1 MANKI
6 FSKLKNRELFRLDG
20 KVAIVTGG
28 SQGIGLSIAR
38 GFAYSGAK
46 VSICDLNIEEATKQ
60 TELINKELNG
70 NYCIPIQTNVTKEE
84 DIVNMI
90 DKTVKEFG
98 SLNIAFNNAG
108 MVISGDD
115 NNTEK
120 VSEQDYD
127 KQMDLNVKA
136 VFRCCQKEGE
146 YMINNKIENGKII
159 NTASM
164 SSFVVNH
171 PQKQTVYNLS
181 KAAVV
186 QMTRSLAVE
195 WAQYGIYVNCI
206 SPGYTLTPLLKQP
219 ELADMR
225 ELFAKGTPLKRCAEP
240 DELIGGA
247 LYLASDAS
255 SFTTGIELVMSGGYD
270 LW

>member
-1 MANKI
+1 MASKI
-6 FSKLKNRELFRLDG
+6 LGKLKNNQLFRLDD
-20 KVAIVTGG
+20 KVAIVTGA
-28 SQGIGLSIAR
+28 SQGIGLSIAK

-46 VSICDLNIEEATKQ
+46 VSICDINIEEATKQ
-60 TELINKELNG
+60 SEIINAELNE
-70 NYCIPIQTNVTKEE
+70 NVTIPIQCNVSIER
-84 DIVNMI
+84 DIDSMI
-90 DKTVKEFG
+90 NKTVKEFG

-108 MVISGDD
+108 MVISGED
-115 NNTEK
+115 NNTEN

-127 KQMDLNVKA
+127 KQMDLNVKS
-136 VFRCCQKEGE
+136 VFRCCQKEIN
-146 YMINNKIENGKII
+146 YMIQNNIKPGKII

-186 QMTRSLAVE
+186 QMTRSMAVE
-195 WAQYGIYVNCI
+195 YAPYDICVNCV

-219 ELADMR
+219 ELTPMR
-225 ELFAKGTPLKRCAEP
+225 EIFANGTPLKRCCEP
-240 DELIGGA
+240 EELIGGA

>member
-1 MANKI
+1 MASKI
-6 FSKLKNRELFRLDG
+6 LTKLKNNELFRLDG
-20 KVAIVTGG
+20 RVAIVTGG

-38 GFAYSGAK
+38 GFAYAGAK
-46 VSICDLNIEEATKQ
+46 VSICDLNMEEATKQ
-60 TELINKELNG
+60 SEILNKELNG
-70 NYCIPIQTNVTKEE
+70 NYSIPIHTNVTNAQEI
-84 DIVNMI
+84 DNMI

-120 VSEQDYD
+120 VSELDYD

-136 VFRCCQKEGE
+136 VFRCCQKEAQ
-146 YMINNKIENGKII
+146 YMMDNNIKNGKII

-186 QMTRSLAVE
+186 QMTRSMAVE
-195 WAQYGIYVNCI
+195 WAGRIYVNCI
-206 SPGYTLTPLLKQP
+206 SPGYTLTPLTKQP
-219 ELADMR
+219 ELAGMR
-225 ELFAKGTPLKRCAEP
+225 ELFANGTPLKRMCEP

-255 SFTTGIELVMSGGYD
+255 SFTTGIELIMSGGYD